1 MANIRSLLLAMPV
14 LITAAAAPALADP
27 AGNCTA
33 LTGKTLSGGK
43 VVVEKAEA
51 GEDEVGAICILT
63 AGFNDST
70 LKFEARLPVT
80 GWNGR
85 LVFVGGGG
93 FDGMI
98 MPPPAFLSRSIV
110 TDRYATV
117 MTNGGYDA
125 GARTPSYFNASFA
138 ADPVKLADF
147 THLSEHRSLPP
158 AKALVE
164 AFFGRPPTR
173 SYFEGCSMGGHD
185 ALIEAQRYPEDFD
198 GIVARAPAGNV
209 LGLFARFNRIAAAM
223 DRDGGALS
231 GAKQKL
237 LADAVRKRCD
247 GLDGRVNGI
256 VTRADHC
263 GFDPEVLRCA
273 AGRTDDDCLTDT
285 EMDTVAAITRPWQS
299 RDGQIAH
306 AGFPFG
312 GEDSDKG
319 WGEYMYP
326 QLLLLNNS
334 LQGLFSKGFIRAFIT
349 RDPDY
354 DPKGWE
360 PSDWAS
366 RVAEIKAQFQ
376 ANNPDLSGFA
386 ARGGKLILW
395 TGETDSS
402 VSPRE
407 TENYFN
413 AVRQALGPDRADD
426 SVALY
431 TAPGVGH
438 CFGGPG
444 HDQVDLLA
452 PLVAWV
458 EKGVVPA
465 TLSATRSTDKTAPA
479 QPLCRYPQSVG
490 VTDGGNLTCW

>member
-1 MANIRSLLLAMPV
+1 MAKIRSLLLALP
-14 LITAAAAPALADP
+14 LLTSIAAGAALADP
-27 AGNCTA
+27 AQNCAALAGKALAGGTVTVETA
-33 LTGKTLSGGK
+33 EVGRD
-43 VVVEKAEA
+43 EA
-51 GEDEVGAICILT
+51 GGLCVVM
-63 AGFNDST
+63 AGFTDST
-70 LKFEARLPVT
+70 LKFEARLPMT
-80 GWNGR
+80 RWNGR
-85 LVFVGGGG
+85 LVFLGGGG

-98 MPPPAFLSRSIV
+98 LPPPAFLSRSIV

-125 GARTPSYFNASFA
+125 GGRTPSYFNAAFA
-138 ADPVKLADF
+138 SDPVKRADF

-164 AFFGRPPTR
+164 SFFGRPPAR

-198 GIVARAPAGNV
+198 GIIARAPAGNI
-209 LGLFARFNRIAAAM
+209 LGLFARFNRIATAM

-231 GAKQKL
+231 GAKQTL

-247 GLDGRVNGI
+247 GLDGKVDGI
-256 VTRADHC
+256 VTRADRC
-263 GFDPEVLRCA
+263 GFDPEGLRCPP
-273 AGRTDDDCLTDT
+273 GRSGDDCLTDT
-285 EMDTVAAITRPWQS
+285 ELETVATITRPWRS
-299 RDGQIAH
+299 RDGQVAH

-334 LQGLFSKGFIRAFIT
+334 LQGLFSRGFIRAFIAG
-349 RDPDY
+349 DPDH

-360 PSDWAS
+360 PSDWAL
-366 RVAEIKAQFQ
+366 RVSEIKAQFQ
-376 ANNPDLSGFA
+376 ADDPDLSRFA
-386 ARGGKLILW
+386 ARCGRLILW

-413 AVRQALGPDRADD
+413 AVRRAMGPDKTDET
-426 SVALY
+426 VALY
-431 TAPGVGH
+431 MAPGVGH

-444 HDQVDLLA
+444 HDQVDLLT

-458 EKGVVPA
+458 ERGEAPA
-465 TLSATRSTDKTAPA
+465 TLSATRSTDNGAPA
-479 QPLCRYPQSVG
+479 QPLCRYPQSPHFPA
-490 VTDGGNLTCW
+490 GGKAVCH